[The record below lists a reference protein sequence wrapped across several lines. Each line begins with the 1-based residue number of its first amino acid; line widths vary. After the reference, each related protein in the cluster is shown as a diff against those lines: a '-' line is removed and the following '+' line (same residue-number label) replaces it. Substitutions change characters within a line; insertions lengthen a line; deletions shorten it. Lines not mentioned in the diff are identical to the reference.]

1 MVIAIAGLHAP
12 SHTMASRCRFASI
25 SFAAVALLLAF
36 AAPAWTAQGLA
47 GDQSPVQRGEYLVQA
62 ANCVSCHT
70 STDGKA
76 FAGYRFLGKI
86 YSSNLTPD
94 PETGLGSWSEDDF
107 IRAMRNGVAP
117 GGKYLFPAFPYTAFT
132 KLSTPDIQAIYAYLR
147 TLPAV
152 HSAPAK
158 ASFWFRQRWVMA
170 LWNWLFFKP
179 GEATRDRAQSD
190 AWNRGSYLVEALGH
204 CSACHTPRNLM
215 FAERTDRHLTGG
227 VEVAQVEDGKYRN
240 WSAPNL
246 TSAQSGL
253 AQWSL
258 DDLKKYLK
266 TGYSRRAGVLGPM
279 NEVIA
284 NSLRHLNDSDI
295 AAMAIYLKSLPAKA
309 ESQRQTLSAGEH
321 AAGQELYDKY
331 CDECHLSSGRG
342 GLRKAPF
349 VAASAI
355 VQTQNSAS
363 LVNVILYGATAAPGT
378 TSLDA
383 WDDMPGF
390 KDKMSD
396 AEASALV
403 NFLRSNWDN
412 RGARVAP
419 AAIAAQ
425 R

>member
-1 MVIAIAGLHAP
+1 
-12 SHTMASRCRFASI
+12 MASRCGFASI

-47 GDQSPVQRGEYLVQA
+47 DDQSPVQRGEYLVQA

-76 FAGYRFLGKI
+76 FAGGNAFETTYRFLGKI

-132 KLSTPDIQAIYAYLR
+132 KLSTADIKAIYAYLR

-152 HSAPAK
+152 RFAPAK

-179 GEATRDRAQSD
+179 GEAAHDPSQSD

-266 TGYSRRAGVLGPM
+266 TGYSRRAGALGPM

-295 AAMAIYLKSLPAKA
+295 AAMAIYV
-309 ESQRQTLSAGEH
+309 QRSIDTLRGRVDHEGRDDFQTV
-321 AAGQELYDKY
+321 
-331 CDECHLSSGRG
+331 
-342 GLRKAPF
+342 LRR
-349 VAASAI
+349 SR
-355 VQTQNSAS
+355 
-363 LVNVILYGATAAPGT
+363 
-378 TSLDA
+378 
-383 WDDMPGF
+383 
-390 KDKMSD
+390 
-396 AEASALV
+396 SAL
-403 NFLRSNWDN
+403 
-412 RGARVAP
+412 ARLGITVSVCKLLERVIG
-419 AAIAAQ
+419 AIAGVLQHRSLADG
-425 R
+425 